1 MIEDLLRANAPRV
14 LGALVRRYG
23 DFDTCEDA
31 VQEALLAAAQQWP
44 ADGVPAVPH
53 RWLYT
58 VASRRLIE
66 LWRNESARRR
76 RELTVARQDIEP
88 PATDADDTLTL
99 LLMCCHSSL
108 TPVSQV
114 ALTLR
119 AVGGLSTTEIA
130 RALLVPEATV
140 AQRISRA
147 KQTIK
152 EKPFTRDPA
161 NLPSVRHV
169 LYLIFTEGS
178 TASAGEA
185 LHRVD
190 LSTEAIRLTRQ
201 LHALRHDDG
210 ETTGLLALMLLTD
223 ARRPARTGADGRLI
237 PLDEQDRTRW
247 DREAIAE
254 GTGLLAT
261 ALQDTPIGPF
271 QLQAAIAAVHDEAP
285 STEQTDWP
293 QILQLYDL
301 LRVAAPGPM
310 VTLNRLVAVAMVD
323 GPDIALEQ
331 LPEEGPRVAAVRAHL
346 LERAGRPGEARAE
359 YEKAARETLSQ
370 PEQRY
375 LRSKADQIAG

>member
-1 MIEDLLRANAPRV
+1 
-14 LGALVRRYG
+14 
-23 DFDTCEDA
+23 
-31 VQEALLAAAQQWP
+31 
-44 ADGVPAVPH
+44 
-53 RWLYT
+53 
-58 VASRRLIE
+58 
-66 LWRNESARRR
+66 
-76 RELTVARQDIEP
+76 
-88 PATDADDTLTL
+88 
-99 LLMCCHSSL
+99 
-108 TPVSQV
+108 
-114 ALTLR
+114 
-119 AVGGLSTTEIA
+119 
-130 RALLVPEATV
+130 
-140 AQRISRA
+140 
-147 KQTIK
+147 
-152 EKPFTRDPA
+152 
-161 NLPSVRHV
+161 
-169 LYLIFTEGS
+169 
-178 TASAGEA
+178 
-185 LHRVD
+185 
-190 LSTEAIRLTRQ
+190 
-201 LHALRHDDG
+201 
-210 ETTGLLALMLLTD
+210 MLLTD